1 MQNNPIQLQNVTQ
14 TPGEGGVVTLNI
26 EVAPGA
32 VSEARTRVVKEF
44 SKRIRVPGFRPGS
57 IPAGIVRRNV
67 GDEAIAQEVADQIV
81 GAAYQ
86 AALEQEKVVPLE
98 RAEVDEIDFDAF
110 DNERPLKFVAR
121 VIARPE
127 IELGST
133 EGLTAVKRDIHI
145 TDEDVAQALDQ
156 MREEAAYLKNAPT
169 RPVEMGD
176 VLFAEVQVFLDGTP
190 RSEEPANLRGF
201 VVGESGFVPAID
213 DELVGINLD
222 ETKRFTMTYP
232 DEFPDADLQGKEAEF
247 EVKVTAIKEKVVP
260 ELTDEFAQIRQS
272 ENVEDLKN
280 NLRNYLAQTGEREA
294 RKEVREALVEQVVDR
309 TNFDVPSA
317 LVDLRLQERLEGI
330 KQELGQNG
338 ATMEAYLTAI
348 NSTQEQLENDL
359 KEELS
364 GELKTE
370 LVLDQIAEGQDFPV
384 SREELEQHYL
394 LMANVTNTPPEEL
407 VENVPVANVRT
418 SILQRK
424 AIDYLVELAEIKDE
438 QGNVVSMDM
447 PAMDDEADEALE
459 DAEML
464 DALDEMGDEEMED
477 EAVEAGADDEFVAE
491 SIGDET
497 LAESEARIKAEMASA
512 DVPVDETDRN
522 VVEPEGGPVE
532 EAKTDA
538 SA

>member
-1 MQNNPIQLQNVTQ
+1 MQNNPISLQNVST
-14 TPGEGGVVTLNI
+14 TPGEGGVVTIHI
-26 EVAPGA
+26 EVAPSA
-32 VSEARTRVVKEF
+32 VSDARARVVKEM

-67 GDEAIAQEVADQIV
+67 GDEAINQEVADAIV
-81 GAAYQ
+81 PAAYQ
-86 AALEQEKVVPLE
+86 AALEQENVIPLE
-98 RAEVDEIDFDAF
+98 RAEVDEVEFDAF
-110 DNERPLKFVAR
+110 DNEKPFKFVAR
-121 VIARPE
+121 VIARPT

-133 EGLTAVKRDIHI
+133 EGLSAVKRDINI
-145 TDEDVAQALDQ
+145 TDEDVDQALNQ
-156 MREEAAYLKNAPT
+156 MREEAAYLKNAPV
-169 RPVEMGD
+169 RSVEMGD
-176 VLFAEVQVFLDGTP
+176 VLFADVQVFLDGEP

-213 DELVGINLD
+213 DQLVGINLD
-222 ETKRFTMTYP
+222 ETKKFTMTYP
-232 DEFPDADLQGKEAEF
+232 DEFPDAELAGKEAEF
-247 EVKVTAIKEKVVP
+247 EVKVTAIKERVVP

-280 NLRNYLAQTGEREA
+280 NLRQYLASTGEREA

-330 KQELGQNG
+330 RQELGQNG
-338 ATMEAYLTAI
+338 ATMEAYLSAI
-348 NSTQEQLENDL
+348 NSTQEQLEDDL

-364 GELKTE
+364 SELKTE
-370 LVLDQIAEGQDFPV
+370 LVLDQIAMGQEFPV
-384 SREELEQHYL
+384 SRQELEQHYL

-424 AIDYLVELAEIKDE
+424 AIDYLVDLAEIKDAE
-438 QGNVVSMDM
+438 GNIVSMDM
-447 PAMDDEADEALE
+447 PAMDDEATEALE
-459 DAEML
+459 DADIA
-464 DALDEMGDEEMED
+464 DALDEMDEEMEEMI
-477 EAVEAGADDEFVAE
+477 EAEAAGADTTFVAE
-491 SIGDET
+491 SEDAATASTEDVAVEET
-497 LAESEARIKAEMASA
+497 ERE
-512 DVPVDETDRN
+512 

-532 EAKTDA
+532 EAQTDA